1 MGTPASDKSLRT
13 RSTVRTIFLDAE
25 GDFGYDCASP
35 PKSGSEENMGTEVN
49 FHLGEKPLNVDT
61 GLALDPRIV
70 TLVKLLAR
78 RAADED
84 FEAAIR
90 K

>member
-1 MGTPASDKSLRT
+1 MKRKMVRT
-13 RSTVRTIFLDAE
+13 RIMYRKEFLDKYSHSQ
-25 GDFGYDCASP
+25 YDCAQP
-35 PKSGSEENMGTEVN
+35 PTSGSEENMGIEVN

-70 TLVKLLAR
+70 ALVKLLAR

-84 FEAAIR
+84 FEAAIN